1 MVTGKTKSPFTFL
14 PLVKGKTKKYSYD
27 RGGNYQNS
35 RGFHNQR
42 GYRGNNR
49 GRLVELIICVFLQFA
64 LQRRR

>member
-1 MVTGKTKSPFTFL
+1 MVTGKTPESFL
-14 PLVKGKTKKYSYD
+14 PLMKGKTTKYSYD

-49 GRLVELIICVFLQFA
+49 GRLV
-64 LQRRR
+64 

>member
-1 MVTGKTKSPFTFL
+1 MVTGKTPESFL
-14 PLVKGKTKKYSYD
+14 PLMKGKTTKYSYD

-49 GRLVELIICVFLQFA
+49 GRLVELIIYIFLQFA